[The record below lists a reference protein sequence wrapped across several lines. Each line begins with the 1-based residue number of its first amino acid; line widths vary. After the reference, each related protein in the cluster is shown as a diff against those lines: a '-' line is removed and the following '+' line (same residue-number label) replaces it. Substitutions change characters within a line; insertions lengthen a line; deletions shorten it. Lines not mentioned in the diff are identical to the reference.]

1 MAKKSLKQAMQSMA
15 DKTSNA
21 QKTKDSKLTQNE
33 AKFHVPNRP
42 SI

>member
-1 MAKKSLKQAMQSMA
+1 MSKKSLKQKMQAMA
-15 DKTSNA
+15 DETSSA